1 MTATAAN
8 RAVAKTG
15 NDSFLRFALRL
26 DAVISGL
33 MGIAGVAI
41 APRIAEMSG
50 TTTAFEYSTGAL
62 FIAYGVVVYHLS
74 RKEHVRRL
82 GIVVVVGNVVYAAA
96 AAAVVLA
103 DLWPLTTTGIV
114 LTLAS
119 GVYTLIMA
127 DLQYL
132 GLRRMRA

>member
-1 MTATAAN
+1 M
-8 RAVAKTG
+8 
-15 NDSFLRFALRL
+15 
-26 DAVISGL
+26 
-33 MGIAGVAI
+33 
-41 APRIAEMSG
+41 
-50 TTTAFEYSTGAL
+50 
-62 FIAYGVVVYHLS
+62 
-74 RKEHVRRL
+74 
-82 GIVVVVGNVVYAAA
+82 VVGNVVYAAA